1 MKPVNWRGLSGAIK
15 LGKACYTHRM
25 TTTAPRKMNTSKRD
39 DKIFELIEREFERE
53 RDGLEL
59 IASEN
64 FTSPEVMEAV
74 GSVLT
79 NKYAE
84 GYPGKRYYGGCEV
97 VDEVETL
104 AIERAK
110 ELFGCSWA
118 NVQPHSGSTAN
129 HVIYHTL
136 LEPGDTIMGLD
147 LSHGGHLTHGSPVN
161 LSGILYNVVS
171 YKVDKE
177 TERIDYDGA
186 LELAKEHRPKL
197 IICGA
202 TAYSRTIDFAKFREI
217 ADAVGATLLADIS
230 HISGLVAGGV
240 HPSPFP
246 HAHVVMTTT
255 HKSLRGPRS
264 AIILSNDEDLGKRID
279 KMIFPG
285 VQGGPLE
292 HVIAGKAVAFFEALQ
307 PEFKVYAQQIVK
319 NAQALAGALTAK
331 GYRIVSGG
339 TDNHNFLVDLTT
351 QDISGKKAQNLLDA
365 AGITVNKNTVP
376 FDTRSPFV
384 TSGIRIGTPALTTRG
399 FTEETMPQIANLI
412 DRTLKGEDAAV
423 IRQEVKALTADY
435 PMP

>member
-1 MKPVNWRGLSGAIK
+1 
-15 LGKACYTHRM
+15 
-25 TTTAPRKMNTSKRD
+25 MNTNRRD
-39 DKIFELIEREFERE
+39 DKIFSLIDREFERQ

-64 FTSPEVMEAV
+64 FTSKAVMEAV

-104 AIERAK
+104 AIARAK

-136 LEPGDTIMGLD
+136 LEPGDTLMGLD

-171 YKVDKE
+171 YKVGKE
-177 TERIDYDGA
+177 TELIDYEGA
-186 LELAKEHRPKL
+186 LTLAKEHRPKL

-230 HISGLVAGGV
+230 HISGLIAGGV

-264 AIILSNDEDLGKRID
+264 AVILANDEDLGKRID

-285 VQGGPLE
+285 MQGGPLE
-292 HVIAGKAVAFFEALQ
+292 HVVAGKAVAFFEALQ
-307 PEFKVYAQQIVK
+307 PEFKVYAEQIVK
-319 NAQALAGALTAK
+319 NAQALAGALSDR

-339 TDNHNFLVDLTT
+339 TDNHNFLVDMSA

-399 FTEETMPQIANLI
+399 FSPETMVQVADLI
-412 DRTLKGEDAAV
+412 DRTLKGEDPAT

>member
-1 MKPVNWRGLSGAIK
+1 
-15 LGKACYTHRM
+15 M
-25 TTTAPRKMNTSKRD
+25 TTTAPRKLNTDRRD
-39 DKIFELIEREFERE
+39 DRLFALIDREERRQ

-64 FTSPEVMEAV
+64 FTSQAVMAAV

-97 VDEVETL
+97 VDEVEQL
-104 AIERAK
+104 AIDRAK
-110 ELFGCSWA
+110 ELFGCRWA

-129 HVIYHTL
+129 HVIFHTL
-136 LEPGDTIMGLD
+136 LSPGDTIMGMD
-147 LSHGGHLTHGSPVN
+147 LSQGGHLTHGSPVN

-171 YKVDKE
+171 YGVTRED
-177 TERIDYDGA
+177 ERIDYEQAAA
-186 LELAKEHRPKL
+186 LAREHRPKL

-202 TAYSRTIDFAKFREI
+202 TAYSRTIDFGRFREI
-217 ADAVGATLLADIS
+217 ADSVGATLLADVS
-230 HISGLVAGGV
+230 HISGLIAGGV

-246 HAHVVMTTT
+246 HAHVVMSTT

-264 AIILSNDEDLGKRID
+264 AIILSNDEELGKRID

-285 VQGGPLE
+285 AQGGPLE
-292 HVIAGKAVAFFEALQ
+292 HVVAGKAVAFFEALQ
-307 PEFKVYAQQIVK
+307 PEFKAYARQIVE
-319 NAQALAGALTAK
+319 NAQALAGALGAL

-339 TDNHNFLVDLTT
+339 TDNHNFLVDLSPH
-351 QDISGKKAQNLLDA
+351 DLSGKKAQNLLDA
-365 AGITVNKNTVP
+365 AGITVNKNMVP
-376 FDTRSPFV
+376 YDTRSPFV

-399 FTEETMPQIANLI
+399 FTPEDMPKVADLI
-412 DRTLKGEDAAV
+412 DRTLKGEDADV
-423 IRQEVKALTADY
+423 IRAEVKALTADY

>member
-1 MKPVNWRGLSGAIK
+1 
-15 LGKACYTHRM
+15 M

-39 DKIFELIEREFERE
+39 DKIFALIDKEFERQ

-64 FTSPEVMEAV
+64 FTSQAVMEAV

-97 VDEVETL
+97 VDEVELL

-110 ELFGCSWA
+110 ELFGCAWA

-136 LEPGDTIMGLD
+136 LEPGDTLMGLD

-171 YKVDKE
+171 YKVDKD
-177 TERIDYDGA
+177 TELIDYEGA
-186 LELAKEHRPKL
+186 MELAKEHRPKL

-202 TAYSRTIDFAKFREI
+202 TAYSRAIDFAKFREI

-264 AIILSNDEDLGKRID
+264 AVILSNDEDLGKRID

-285 VQGGPLE
+285 SQGGPLE
-292 HVIAGKAVAFFEALQ
+292 HVVAGKAVAFFEALQ
-307 PEFKVYAQQIVK
+307 PEFKVYAEQIVK
-319 NAQALAGALTAK
+319 NAQALAGALSDK

-339 TDNHNFLVDLTT
+339 TDNHNFLVDLTA

-399 FTEETMPQIANLI
+399 FTPETMVKVAELI
-412 DRTLKGEDAAV
+412 DRTLKGEDPAV
-423 IRQEVKALTADY
+423 IRKEVKALTADY

>member
-1 MKPVNWRGLSGAIK
+1 
-15 LGKACYTHRM
+15 
-25 TTTAPRKMNTSKRD
+25 MNTSKRD
-39 DKIFELIEREFERE
+39 DKIFALIDEEFERQ

-64 FTSPEVMEAV
+64 FTSQAVMEAV

-97 VDEVETL
+97 VDEVELL
-104 AIERAK
+104 AIDRVK

-129 HVIYHTL
+129 HVIYSTL
-136 LEPGDTIMGLD
+136 LTPGDTLMGLD

-177 TERIDYDGA
+177 TELIDYEGA
-186 LELAKEHRPKL
+186 LALAKEHRPKL

-264 AIILSNDEDLGKRID
+264 AVILSNDEDLGKRID

-285 VQGGPLE
+285 TQGGPLE
-292 HVIAGKAVAFFEALQ
+292 HVVAGKAIAFFEALQ
-307 PEFKVYAQQIVK
+307 PEFKIYAQQIVK
-319 NAQALAGALTAK
+319 NAQALAGALSAR

-339 TDNHNFLVDLTT
+339 TDNHNFLVDLSA

-399 FTEETMPQIANLI
+399 FTPETMTQVAELI
-412 DRTLKGEDAAV
+412 HRTLEGEDPAV
-423 IRQEVKALTADY
+423 IRKEVKALTANY

>member
-1 MKPVNWRGLSGAIK
+1 
-15 LGKACYTHRM
+15 M
-25 TTTAPRKMNTSKRD
+25 TTTASRKMNTSKRD
-39 DKIFELIEREFERE
+39 DKIFALIDEEFERQ

-64 FTSPEVMEAV
+64 FTSRAVMEAV

-97 VDEVETL
+97 VDQVELL
-104 AIERAK
+104 AIDRAK
-110 ELFGCSWA
+110 ALFGCAWA

-129 HVIYHTL
+129 HVIYSTL
-136 LEPGDTIMGLD
+136 LEPGDTLMGLD

-177 TERIDYDGA
+177 TELIDYEGA
-186 LELAKEHRPKL
+186 LTLAQEHRPKL

-264 AIILSNDEDLGKRID
+264 AVILSNDEDLGKRID

-285 VQGGPLE
+285 TQGGPLE
-292 HVIAGKAVAFFEALQ
+292 HVVAGKAIAFFEALQ
-307 PEFKVYAQQIVK
+307 PEFKVYAEQIVK
-319 NAQALAGALTAK
+319 NAQALAGALSDR

-339 TDNHNFLVDLTT
+339 TDNHNFLVDLTA
-351 QDISGKKAQNLLDA
+351 QDISGKKAQNLLDK

-399 FTEETMPQIANLI
+399 FTPETMVQVADLI
-412 DRTLKGEDAAV
+412 DRTLKGEDPAV
-423 IRQEVKALTADY
+423 IREEVKALTADY

>member
-1 MKPVNWRGLSGAIK
+1 
-15 LGKACYTHRM
+15 M
-25 TTTAPRKMNTSKRD
+25 TLAASRPLNTDKRD
-39 DKIFELIEREFERE
+39 DKLFKLIDQEFERQ

-64 FTSPEVMEAV
+64 FTSQAVMEAV

-97 VDEVETL
+97 VDEVEQL
-104 AIERAK
+104 AIDRAK
-110 ELFGCSWA
+110 ELFGCAWA

-129 HVIYHTL
+129 HVIYHTF

-147 LSHGGHLTHGSPVN
+147 LSHGGHLTHGSLVN

-171 YKVDKE
+171 YGVDEE
-177 TERIDYDGA
+177 TELIDYEA
-186 LELAKEHRPKL
+186 ARKLAKEHKPKL

-202 TAYSRTIDFAKFREI
+202 TAYSREIDFAKFREI
-217 ADAVGATLLADIS
+217 ADEVDAVLLADIS

-264 AIILSNDEDLGKRID
+264 AIILSNDEEIGKRID

-285 VQGGPLE
+285 SQGGPLE
-292 HVIAGKAVAFFEALQ
+292 HVVAGKAVALFEALQ
-307 PEFKVYAQQIVK
+307 PEFKSYAEQVVA
-319 NAQALAGALTAK
+319 NARALASALSER

-339 TDNHNFLVDLTT
+339 TDNHNFLVDVTG
-351 QDISGKKAQNLLDA
+351 QEMSGKKAQNLLDK
-365 AGITVNKNTVP
+365 AGITVNKNTIP

-384 TSGIRIGTPALTTRG
+384 TSGFRVGTPAITTRG
-399 FTEETMPQIANLI
+399 FAPEDMDKIAELI
-412 DRTLKGEDAAV
+412 DRTLKGEDPEA
-423 IRQEVKALTADY
+423 VKADVTALAQEH

>member
-1 MKPVNWRGLSGAIK
+1 
-15 LGKACYTHRM
+15 M
-25 TTTAPRKMNTSKRD
+25 TTTAPQKMNTNRRD
-39 DKIFELIEREFERE
+39 DKIFSLIDREFERQ

-64 FTSPEVMEAV
+64 FTSKAVMEAV

-104 AIERAK
+104 AIARAK

-136 LEPGDTIMGLD
+136 LEPGDTLMGLD

-171 YKVDKE
+171 YKVGKE
-177 TERIDYDGA
+177 TELIDYEGA
-186 LELAKEHRPKL
+186 LTLAKEHRPKL

-230 HISGLVAGGV
+230 HISGLIAGGV

-264 AIILSNDEDLGKRID
+264 AVILANDEDLGKRID

-285 VQGGPLE
+285 MQGGPLE
-292 HVIAGKAVAFFEALQ
+292 HVVAGKAVAFFEALQ
-307 PEFKVYAQQIVK
+307 PEFKVYAEQIVK
-319 NAQALAGALTAK
+319 NAQALAGALSDR

-339 TDNHNFLVDLTT
+339 TDNHNFLVDMSA

-399 FTEETMPQIANLI
+399 FSPETMVQVADLI
-412 DRTLKGEDAAV
+412 DRTLKGEDPAT

>member
-1 MKPVNWRGLSGAIK
+1 MSVSSPS
-15 LGKACYTHRM
+15 
-25 TTTAPRKMNTSKRD
+25 KMNTSKKD
-39 DKIFELIEREFERE
+39 DLLFELLTKEYERQ

-64 FTSPEVMEAV
+64 FTSKAVMDAT
-74 GSVLT
+74 GSYLT

-97 VDEVETL
+97 VDQVEQL
-104 AIERAK
+104 AIDRAK
-110 ELFGCSWA
+110 ELFGCDWA
-118 NVQPHSGSTAN
+118 NVQPHSGSSAN
-129 HVIYHTL
+129 HVIYHSL
-136 LEPGDTIMGLD
+136 LEPGDTIMGLN

-171 YKVDKE
+171 YGVRESDE
-177 TERIDYDGA
+177 HIDYEAAQALA
-186 LELAKEHRPKL
+186 LEHKPKM

-202 TAYSRTIDFAKFREI
+202 TAYSRIIDFAKFREI
-217 ADAVGATLLADIS
+217 ADSVGAYLLADIS

-264 AIILSNDEDLGKRID
+264 AIILSNDLDIGKKID

-285 VQGGPLE
+285 AQGGPLE
-292 HVIAGKAVAFFEALQ
+292 HVIAGKAVAFFECLQ
-307 PEFKVYAQQIVK
+307 PEFKDYAQQIVK
-319 NAQALAGALTAK
+319 NAQALAKALEER

-339 TDNHNFLVDLTT
+339 TDNHNFLVDLTPK
-351 QDISGKKAQNLLDA
+351 DITGKQAQNTLDE
-365 AGITVNKNTVP
+365 AGITVNKNTIP
-376 FDTRSPFV
+376 FETRSPFV
-384 TSGIRIGTPALTTRG
+384 TSGIRVGTPAITTRG
-399 FTEETMPQIANLI
+399 FTEDEMPKIAELM
-412 DRTLKGEDAAV
+412 DRALMGEDPEKV
-423 IRQEVKALTADY
+423 KVEVVKLARSH

>member
-1 MKPVNWRGLSGAIK
+1 
-15 LGKACYTHRM
+15 M
-25 TTTAPRKMNTSKRD
+25 TTTAPRKLNTDKRD
-39 DKIFELIEREFERE
+39 DRLFALIDREERRQ

-64 FTSPEVMEAV
+64 FTSKAVMAAV

-97 VDEVETL
+97 VDEVEQL
-104 AIERAK
+104 AIDRAK
-110 ELFGCSWA
+110 ELFGCTWA

-136 LEPGDTIMGLD
+136 LSPGDTIMGMD
-147 LSHGGHLTHGSPVN
+147 LSQGGHLTHGSPVN

-171 YKVDKE
+171 YGVRQGD
-177 TERIDYDGA
+177 ERIDYEQAAA
-186 LELAKEHRPKL
+186 LALEHRPKL

-202 TAYSRTIDFAKFREI
+202 TAYSRTIDFARFREI
-217 ADAVGATLLADIS
+217 ADSVGATLLADVS
-230 HISGLVAGGV
+230 HISGLIAGGV

-246 HAHVVMTTT
+246 HAHVVMSTT

-264 AIILSNDEDLGKRID
+264 AIILSNDEELGKRID

-285 VQGGPLE
+285 AQGGPLE
-292 HVIAGKAVAFFEALQ
+292 HVVAGKAVAFFEALQ
-307 PEFKVYAQQIVK
+307 PEFKFYARQIVE
-319 NAQALAGALTAK
+319 NAQALAGALGAL

-339 TDNHNFLVDLTT
+339 TDNHNFLIDLSPH
-351 QDISGKKAQNLLDA
+351 DLSGKKAQNLLDA
-365 AGITVNKNTVP
+365 AGITVNKNMVP
-376 FDTRSPFV
+376 YDTRSPFV
-384 TSGIRIGTPALTTRG
+384 TSGVRIGTPALTTRG
-399 FTEETMPQIANLI
+399 FTPEVMPKVADLI
-412 DRTLKGEDAAV
+412 DRTLKGEDPSA
-423 IRQEVKALTADY
+423 IRAEVKALTADY

>member
-1 MKPVNWRGLSGAIK
+1 
-15 LGKACYTHRM
+15 M

-39 DKIFELIEREFERE
+39 DKIFALIEQEFERE

-97 VDEVETL
+97 VDQVELL
-104 AIERAK
+104 AIGRAK
-110 ELFGCSWA
+110 ELFGCTWA

-171 YKVDKE
+171 YKVDKD
-177 TERIDYDGA
+177 TERIDYEGA
-186 LELAKEHRPKL
+186 LALAKEHRPKL

-285 VQGGPLE
+285 AQGGPLE

-319 NAQALAGALTAK
+319 NAQALAGALTTK

-339 TDNHNFLVDLTT
+339 TDNHNFLVDLTA
-351 QDISGKKAQNLLDA
+351 QDINGKKAQNLLDA

-384 TSGIRIGTPALTTRG
+384 TSGVRIGTPALTTRG
-399 FTEETMPQIANLI
+399 FTEETMPRIADLI
-412 DRTLKGEDAAV
+412 DRTLKGEDPAV
-423 IRQEVKALTADY
+423 IRGEVKSLTADY

>member
-1 MKPVNWRGLSGAIK
+1 
-15 LGKACYTHRM
+15 M
-25 TTTAPRKMNTSKRD
+25 TTTAPRKLNTDKRD
-39 DKIFELIEREFERE
+39 DRLFALIDREERRQ

-64 FTSPEVMEAV
+64 FTSKAVMEAV

-97 VDEVETL
+97 VDEVEQL
-104 AIERAK
+104 AIDRAK

-136 LEPGDTIMGLD
+136 LSPGDTIMGMD
-147 LSHGGHLTHGSPVN
+147 LSQGGHLTHGSPVN

-171 YKVDKE
+171 YGVKRED
-177 TERIDYDGA
+177 ERIDYEQAAA
-186 LELAKEHRPKL
+186 LALEHRPKL

-202 TAYSRTIDFAKFREI
+202 TAYSRTIDFARFREI
-217 ADAVGATLLADIS
+217 ADSVGATLLADVS
-230 HISGLVAGGV
+230 HISGLIAGGV

-246 HAHVVMTTT
+246 HAHVVMSTT

-264 AIILSNDEDLGKRID
+264 AIILSNDEELGKRID

-285 VQGGPLE
+285 AQGGPLE
-292 HVIAGKAVAFFEALQ
+292 HVVAGKAVAFFEALQ
-307 PEFKVYAQQIVK
+307 PEFKFYARQIVE
-319 NAQALAGALTAK
+319 NAQALAGALGAL

-339 TDNHNFLVDLTT
+339 TDNHNFLIDLSPH
-351 QDISGKKAQNLLDA
+351 DLSGKKAQNLLDA
-365 AGITVNKNTVP
+365 AGITVNKNMVP
-376 FDTRSPFV
+376 YDTRSPFV
-384 TSGIRIGTPALTTRG
+384 TSGVRIGTPALTTRG
-399 FTEETMPQIANLI
+399 FTPEVMPKVADLI
-412 DRTLKGEDAAV
+412 DRTLKGEDPSA
-423 IRQEVKALTADY
+423 IRAEVKALTADY

>member
-1 MKPVNWRGLSGAIK
+1 
-15 LGKACYTHRM
+15 M
-25 TTTAPRKMNTSKRD
+25 TTTAPRKLNTAKRD
-39 DKIFELIEREFERE
+39 DLLFALIDREFERQ

-64 FTSPEVMEAV
+64 FTSQAVMEAV

-97 VDEVETL
+97 VDEVEQL
-104 AIERAK
+104 AIDRAK
-110 ELFGCSWA
+110 ELFGCLWA

-136 LEPGDTIMGLD
+136 LSPGDTIMGMD
-147 LSHGGHLTHGSPVN
+147 LSQGGHLTHGSPVN

-171 YKVDKE
+171 YGVRRED
-177 TERIDYDGA
+177 ERIDYEQAEA
-186 LELAKEHRPKL
+186 LAREHRPKL

-202 TAYSRTIDFAKFREI
+202 TAYSRTIDFGRFREI
-217 ADAVGATLLADIS
+217 ADTVGATLLADVS
-230 HISGLVAGGV
+230 HISGLIAGGV

-246 HAHVVMTTT
+246 HAHVVMSTT

-264 AIILSNDEDLGKRID
+264 AIILSNDEELGKRID

-285 VQGGPLE
+285 AQGGPLE
-292 HVIAGKAVAFFEALQ
+292 HVVAGKAVAFFEALQ
-307 PEFKVYAQQIVK
+307 PEFRVYARQIVE
-319 NAQALAGALTAK
+319 NAQALAAALGEK

-339 TDNHNFLVDLTT
+339 TDNHNFLVDLSP
-351 QDISGKKAQNLLDA
+351 QDLSGKKAQNLLDA
-365 AGITVNKNTVP
+365 AGITVNKNMVP
-376 FDTRSPFV
+376 YDTRSPFV
-384 TSGIRIGTPALTTRG
+384 TSGVRIGTPALTTRG
-399 FTEETMPQIANLI
+399 FTPEVMPKVADLI
-412 DRTLKGEDAAV
+412 DRTLRGEDPAV

>member
-1 MKPVNWRGLSGAIK
+1 
-15 LGKACYTHRM
+15 M

-39 DKIFELIEREFERE
+39 DTIFALIEREFERE

-97 VDEVETL
+97 VDQVETL

-110 ELFGCSWA
+110 ELFGCTWA

-129 HVIYHTL
+129 HVIYSTL
-136 LEPGDTIMGLD
+136 LEPGDTLMGLD

-171 YKVDKE
+171 YKVDKD
-177 TERIDYDGA
+177 TERIDYEGA
-186 LELAKEHRPKL
+186 LALAKEHRPKL

-202 TAYSRTIDFAKFREI
+202 TAYSRAIDFAKFREI

-285 VQGGPLE
+285 AQGGPLE

-307 PEFKVYAQQIVK
+307 PEFKVYARADCQK
-319 NAQALAGALTAK
+319 CAGT
-331 GYRIVSGG
+331 RGG
-339 TDNHNFLVDLTT
+339 TYD
-351 QDISGKKAQNLLDA
+351 
-365 AGITVNKNTVP
+365 
-376 FDTRSPFV
+376 
-384 TSGIRIGTPALTTRG
+384 
-399 FTEETMPQIANLI
+399 
-412 DRTLKGEDAAV
+412 
-423 IRQEVKALTADY
+423 
-435 PMP
+435 